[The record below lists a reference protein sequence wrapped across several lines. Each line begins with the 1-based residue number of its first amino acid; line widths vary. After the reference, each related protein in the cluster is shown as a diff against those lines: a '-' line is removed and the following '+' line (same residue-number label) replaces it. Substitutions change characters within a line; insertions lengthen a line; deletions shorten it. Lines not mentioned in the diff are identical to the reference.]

1 MHIKHI
7 TAPAL
12 LALSVSMIVS
22 TGAFCAE
29 RLSLPPGLPDYAADK
44 PLPVPQIEKKT
55 LGNGLEVWVLPR
67 AGLPRVDYVLAV
79 RDAGLAADAP
89 QTPGFATLMAGLLAE
104 GTARRDSRAVAEM
117 AQGMGGSIGARAGND
132 GMLLYADA
140 LASQAPAMLTL
151 LAEVAREPAFS
162 EGEVRLAQVNATQEL
177 KASEAEP
184 GFKATR
190 ALLAA
195 VYGEHP
201 YARTQLAE
209 ATIPALTQ
217 QALQQQHARR
227 FRPDR
232 ALLIVT
238 GRVRAEDAF
247 AQAARAFG
255 DWQAQ
260 GSGVADTAPA
270 RREAPVQRL
279 LIQRDGSV
287 QSTFRLG
294 RPAIAATEPDY
305 VPMQLASAVLGSGIS
320 SRLNQNL
327 REEKGYTYGARTGL
341 LAARA
346 GGNVAAQADVRNEV
360 TGAALKEFLY
370 EFRRLGSEPVP
381 ADELEATKRYVAGGY
396 LIGNQLQGTVATSLA
411 NNWLA
416 GLPAEFLGQYVGRIR
431 AVDAAQ
437 VQRVAG
443 EFYAP
448 EKQSVIVVGDS
459 AAVAGQLEPFGT
471 FQVRAR

>member
-1 MHIKHI
+1 
-7 TAPAL
+7 
-12 LALSVSMIVS
+12 
-22 TGAFCAE
+22 
-29 RLSLPPGLPDYAADK
+29 
-44 PLPVPQIEKKT
+44 
-55 LGNGLEVWVLPR
+55 
-67 AGLPRVDYVLAV
+67 
-79 RDAGLAADAP
+79 
-89 QTPGFATLMAGLLAE
+89 
-104 GTARRDSRAVAEM
+104 
-117 AQGMGGSIGARAGND
+117 
-132 GMLLYADA
+132 
-140 LASQAPAMLTL
+140 
-151 LAEVAREPAFS
+151 
-162 EGEVRLAQVNATQEL
+162 L

-232 ALLIVT
+232 ALLIIT

-260 GSGVADTAPA
+260 GPGLADTPPAP
-270 RREAPVQRL
+270 RDAPVQRL

-327 REEKGYTYGARTGL
+327 REEKGYTYGARAGL

-459 AAVAGQLEPFGT
+459 AAVAGQLEPFGA
-471 FQVRAR
+471 FQLRAR